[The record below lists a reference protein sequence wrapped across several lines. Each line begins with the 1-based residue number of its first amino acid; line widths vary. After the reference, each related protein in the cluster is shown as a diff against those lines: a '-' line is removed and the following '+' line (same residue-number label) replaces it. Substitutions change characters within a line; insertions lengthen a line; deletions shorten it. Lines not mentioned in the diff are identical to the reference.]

1 MWVKKAPGY
10 KAKFGPMES
19 PLVAT
24 LPISLYVLK
33 QSPNNRHGISDTF
46 LVGIGLDYDYSD
58 QCAYG

>member
-1 MWVKKAPGY
+1 
-10 KAKFGPMES
+10 MES